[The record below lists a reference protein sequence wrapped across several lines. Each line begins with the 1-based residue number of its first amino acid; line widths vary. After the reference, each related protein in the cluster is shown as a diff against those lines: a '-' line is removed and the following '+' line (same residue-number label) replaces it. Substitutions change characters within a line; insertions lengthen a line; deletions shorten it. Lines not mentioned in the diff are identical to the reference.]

1 LVRQR
6 AIMNPILEYL
16 APDSEESFFLNAFD
30 FSYFPTPWHYHPE
43 YELVLV
49 EKSSG
54 KRFIG
59 NAVSDFEA
67 GDLSFFGPNLPHLYK
82 NSPEFYEN
90 NESLRA
96 RSIVIHFS
104 EESIGES
111 FLMLPQAKKIRDF
124 FEMSRQGLDI
134 TGATKEFVIQQMHK
148 MLGLNGMNR
157 LICLLTILDKLSVS
171 GDFRLISDPGIIG
184 HNKTDTERLNKI
196 FQYALKNFDKDIHLE
211 EVAALVYMTRTSFC
225 RFFQERTKR
234 SFFGFLASIRL
245 DHSCK
250 LLKETNKSIADIIYS
265 CGYNNFSNF
274 NRQFR
279 SKFDMSPKSYRQLYS
294 QFVKEE
300 MVY

>member
-1 LVRQR
+1 
-6 AIMNPILEYL
+6 MNPVLEYL
-16 APDSEESFFLNAFD
+16 PPDSEESFFLNAFD

-49 EKSSG
+49 VRSYG

-82 NSPEFYEN
+82 NAPEFYEN
-90 NESLRA
+90 NKSLRA
-96 RSIVIHFS
+96 SSIVIHFS
-104 EESIGES
+104 EKSIGED

-124 FEMSRQGLDI
+124 FEMSKQGLDI
-134 TGATKEFVIQQMHK
+134 TGPTKEFVIHQMNK

-157 LICLLTILDKLSVS
+157 LICLLSILNKLSVS
-171 GDFRLISDPGIIG
+171 ADYELISDPGIIG
-184 HNKTDTERLNKI
+184 HNKMDTDRLNKI
-196 FQYALKNFDKDIHLE
+196 FQYTLKNFERDIRLE

-234 SFFGFLASIRL
+234 SFFSFLASIRL

-250 LLKETNKSIADIIYS
+250 LLKETNKSIADITYS
-265 CGYNNFSNF
+265 CGYNNLSNF

-294 QFVKEE
+294 KLVKQEQ
-300 MVY
+300 VY